1 MSYCVYA
8 TTVQG
13 VDLTGEVQLA
23 TREDMEQ
30 AVARM
35 VSLVRREAQLTDTPL
50 SGYAIDIDWHG
61 SGCRTGH
68 GAERGRDPG
77 CRTVDTRPVT

>member
-1 MSYCVYA
+1 MYCVYA

-35 VSLVRREAQLTDTPL
+35 SALARREARLTDTSL
-50 SGYAIDIDWHG
+50 SGYAVEVDWHG
-61 SGCRTGH
+61 PECRVNH
-68 GAERGRDPG
+68 GAERGLDPG
-77 CRTVDTRPVT
+77 CKTIETRTVM